1 MRAFLL
7 LLPLDHSATSH
18 QSRCVYFL
26 RRYHSILY
34 MGGLDFSLLPGSGP
48 GECDESV
55 NLLLT
60 CSPEQSPPSPLV
72 EGSRI
77 GSRGCGAVIHSTIT

>member
-7 LLPLDHSATSH
+7 LSLDHSATSH

-48 GECDESV
+48 GEC
-55 NLLLT
+55 
-60 CSPEQSPPSPLV
+60 V
-72 EGSRI
+72 E
-77 GSRGCGAVIHSTIT
+77 T

>member
-7 LLPLDHSATSH
+7 LSLDHSATSH

-26 RRYHSILY
+26 RRYYSILY

-48 GECDESV
+48 GECVESV
-55 NLLLT
+55 VGGKVLLSSLLL
-60 CSPEQSPPSPLV
+60 PP
-72 EGSRI
+72 
-77 GSRGCGAVIHSTIT
+77 H